1 MGMYIE
7 NLHVENVGPFKR
19 LDASFNPQM
28 NVIIGVNG
36 VGKTS
41 MLRCITSCMT
51 NNHMEN
57 IRLRKN
63 AMFKLNCKID
73 GKGVTYGADQL
84 VNKDQDYRKF
94 DANNWNVTPA
104 DGYEKKTIYEDKVY
118 NLLAIGAY
126 RYFPYKLMDG
136 MKREALR
143 SERRK
148 LYLRENPNYLESMA
162 MPDIKQWMVNR
173 YFQIDKDWAGIE
185 RENWYKVMSNLQLI
199 APRESEFKFVKIER
213 DLEPVFQLNGSQ
225 CYLEELSSGFKSILS
240 IVFTIVDWVE
250 GINEGNS
257 AMIDEAI
264 GTVLIDEIDAHLH
277 PSWQMTIL
285 ESMRKLFPKI
295 QFVVTTHS
303 PNVIMSAK
311 PGEIMMFNNQG
322 GVVNLKPDNRSFG
335 AWKVTDVLT
344 DVMQSPMADYVD
356 ISSAIEEINKA
367 YEQRDLK
374 RYHHVLEYLKGV
386 LNPNDSILKV
396 YNIRLSEL
404 TLRND

>member
-7 NLHVENVGPFKR
+7 SLHVENVGPFKR

-57 IRLRKN
+57 IRLRQN
-63 AMFKLNCKID
+63 AMLKLNCRIG

-94 DANNWNVTPA
+94 DPNNWNVTPA

-136 MKREALR
+136 MKREAPR

-185 RENWYKVMSNLQLI
+185 RENWNKVMSNLQLI

-213 DLEPVFQLNGSQ
+213 DLEPIFQLNGSQ

-240 IVFTIVDWVE
+240 LVFTIVDWIE

-311 PGEIMMFNNQG
+311 PGEIMMFKNND
-322 GVVNLKPDNRSFG
+322 GVVNLAPDRRSFG
-335 AWKVTDVLT
+335 AWKVTDVMT
-344 DVMQSPMADYVD
+344 DVMQSPLADYVS
-356 ISSAIEEINKA
+356 ISDAIEEINKA
-367 YEQRDLK
+367 YEQRDLG
-374 RYHHVLEYLKGV
+374 RYRQVLEYLREV